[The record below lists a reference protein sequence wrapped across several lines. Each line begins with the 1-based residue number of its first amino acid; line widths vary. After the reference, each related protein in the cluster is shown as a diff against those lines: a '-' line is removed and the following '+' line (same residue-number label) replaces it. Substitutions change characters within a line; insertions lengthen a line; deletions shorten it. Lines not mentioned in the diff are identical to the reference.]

1 MANDGQRQYFNDP
14 KRIERWPTRE
24 PFTQMAI
31 APLLEAA
38 AIEPGMS
45 VCDIGCGGGQA
56 TLQAA
61 ELVGPSGAVLGVDI
75 SPAMVALA
83 QSRPAPTWVAYVEA
97 DAQTDDLPLQP
108 FDRIISQFGLMFFE
122 DPVAAFVN
130 LGQHLSADGSLHGV
144 VWQEIDNNLSFM
156 AHRMAARGF
165 ARSTPGGATGQVGA
179 FAFSD
184 RDLVDGYL
192 VAAGFEP
199 ATWNL
204 HSLIRPSSLDEVVT
218 PTMLLLAGID
228 EAVVEEAYA
237 AAVAELQAV
246 TDEHGIVHCPLEV
259 QVLSTRRAN

>member
-1 MANDGQRQYFNDP
+1 
-14 KRIERWPTRE
+14 
-24 PFTQMAI
+24 
-31 APLLEAA
+31 
-38 AIEPGMS
+38 
-45 VCDIGCGGGQA
+45 
-56 TLQAA
+56 
-61 ELVGPSGAVLGVDI
+61 
-75 SPAMVALA
+75 MVALA
-83 QSRPAPTWVAYVEA
+83 QSRPAPTWVTYVEA

-179 FAFSD
+179 FAFAN

-199 ATWNL
+199 ATWKL

-228 EAVVEEAYA
+228 EAAAEEAYA

>member
-31 APLLEAA
+31 APLLHAA
-38 AIEPGMS
+38 AIEPAMS

-56 TLQAA
+56 TVQAA
-61 ELVGPSGAVLGVDI
+61 ELVGPTGTVLGVDI
-75 SPAMVALA
+75 SPAMVSLA
-83 QSRPAPTWVAYVEA
+83 QSRPAPNWVTYTEA
-97 DAQTDDLPLQP
+97 DAQTNDLPESP
-108 FDRIISQFGLMFFE
+108 FHRIISQFGLMFFE

-130 LGQHLSADGSLHGV
+130 LGRHLTHDGSLHGV
-144 VWQEIDNNLSFM
+144 VWQAMDNNLSFM
-156 AHRMAARGF
+156 AHLMAARGF

-179 FAFSD
+179 FAFAD
-184 RDLVDGYL
+184 RDLVDDYL

-204 HSLIRPSSLDEVVT
+204 HSLIRPSQLDEVVT
-218 PTMLLLAGID
+218 PNMLLLAGID
-228 EAVVEEAYA
+228 ETVVDEAYR

-246 TDEHGIVHCPLEV
+246 TDENGIVHCPLDV
-259 QVLSTRRAN
+259 QVLSTREAT